1 MIWEGWFGWS
11 LCGCFFT
18 QEVGE
23 GEAFDDP
30 PRGSEDVGR
39 PVDKGMGT
47 YGSPGLGTQTQ

>member
-1 MIWEGWFGWS
+1 MIWQGWFGWQGWS
-11 LCGCFFT
+11 FT

-23 GEAFDDP
+23 GEAFDDDP

-39 PVDKGMGT
+39 PVGKGMGT